1 MKDSYKNKEPSDIQY
16 WGVNNVYGWAI
27 TQKLPGNKF
36 EWIKKYISIWC
47 KDSDKGYFLEAD
59 VQYLETLHELH
70 NDLLFLTEK
79 MKTEKLENLVV
90 NLNDKTKYIIH
101 IRNLKEASNQGLV
114 LKQVQTVIKFNQNA
128 WLKSY
133 INHNTDLRKK
143 AKKRF

>member
-1 MKDSYKNKEPSDIQY
+1 MKI
-16 WGVNNVYGWAI
+16 
-27 TQKLPGNKF
+27 
-36 EWIKKYISIWC
+36 
-47 KDSDKGYFLEAD
+47 
-59 VQYLETLHELH
+59 
-70 NDLLFLTEK
+70 
-79 MKTEKLENLVV
+79 EKLENLVV

-101 IRNLKEASNQGLV
+101 IRNLKEASNQGLI